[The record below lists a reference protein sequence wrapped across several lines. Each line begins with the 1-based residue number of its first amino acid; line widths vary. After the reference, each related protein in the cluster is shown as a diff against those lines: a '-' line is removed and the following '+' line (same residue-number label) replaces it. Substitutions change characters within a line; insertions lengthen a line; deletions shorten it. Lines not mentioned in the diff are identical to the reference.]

1 MFLLRCFD
9 SGLRGHARDE
19 HLEHWHSAYRF
30 DGLLKAITAFASIP
44 TAVLLIRLVPQAIA
58 LPSPEDLRR
67 QIEER
72 KRAEAELRSL
82 NADLERRVQERTAML
97 ERSNKALQRFA
108 YVASHDLTEPIRTI
122 RIFNQ
127 LLGRDYN
134 DALDSTGREYISYV
148 VDATGRIQNLVSD
161 LLLYARVL
169 DQNAPRQIEKN

>member
-1 MFLLRCFD
+1 
-9 SGLRGHARDE
+9 
-19 HLEHWHSAYRF
+19 
-30 DGLLKAITAFASIP
+30 
-44 TAVLLIRLVPQAIA
+44 
-58 LPSPEDLRR
+58 
-67 QIEER
+67 
-72 KRAEAELRSL
+72 
-82 NADLERRVQERTAML
+82 ML